1 LDSWTTQV
9 RDLRAAIIRHVLFLT
24 SSVLALPQNRGAK
37 HDITVFKEGLADK
50 LDAGEMVEADKGY
63 TGLKVNTRRT
73 PHDCENVDEWLEKS
87 DIRARQESVN
97 RRFKVFGILKHHF
110 RIRDRKQHGLVFRA
124 IVAITQLNISRGNV
138 LFQVEPTIKKK
149 HEYCI

>member
-1 LDSWTTQV
+1 V
-9 RDLRAAIIRHVLFLT
+9 RDLRAAIIHHALFLT

-73 PHDCENVDEWLEKS
+73 SHDCENIDEWLQKS

-97 RRFKVFGILKHHF
+97 HRFKVFGILKHHF
-110 RIRDRKQHGLVFRA
+110 RVRDLKQHGLVFRA
-124 IVAITQLNISRGNV
+124 IAAITQLNISRGNV
-138 LFQVEPTIKKK
+138 LFQVEPTTKKK

>member
-1 LDSWTTQV
+1 M
-9 RDLRAAIIRHVLFLT
+9 
-24 SSVLALPQNRGAK
+24 
-37 HDITVFKEGLADK
+37 TVFKEGLADK

-110 RIRDRKQHGLVFRA
+110 LVFRA